1 MRVIGPNG
9 EQLGVI
15 SREVAVQKAREADLD
30 LVEVAPTVAP
40 PVCRIMD
47 FAKFRYDQ
55 EKKER
60 EARKHQKGAQLKE
73 VRFRPHIEDHDYQVK
88 LRQVKG
94 FLEKGHK
101 VRLRLMFRGREM
113 EHQEI
118 GMKIMERLLKDTA
131 DVGKIDKPAQ
141 MLGRMYLIVL
151 MPVK

>member
-1 MRVIGPNG
+1 MIGPNG

-15 SREVAVQKAREADLD
+15 SRDVAVQKAREADLD
-30 LVEVAPTVAP
+30 LVEVAPTVDP

-60 EARKHQKGAQLKE
+60 EARKHQKGTQLKE

-113 EHQEI
+113 EHQDI
-118 GMKIMERLLKDTA
+118 GMKIIERLLKDTA